1 MIFWDKNWTPICG
14 YYFWDNPFG
23 ANKFCE
29 QLGCY
34 SGGEVFPTNYASGW
48 KTLQNQIQYKQMSW
62 NYTVDAFRFGSC
74 RKNDKWGRCTGGCND
89 NKIGGSCDVNSS
101 AICESG
107 HSVRINITCSCSC
120 TKSSS
125 CTGNVVCFD
134 SNTIDVSKNKA

>member
-1 MIFWDKNWTPICG
+1 MIFWNQTWTPICG
-14 YYFWDNPFG
+14 HYFWDNPFG

-34 SGGEVFPTNYASGW
+34 SGGEVRPMRYESAWDDTPT
-48 KTLQNQIQYKQMSW
+48 

-74 RKNDKWGRCTGGCND
+74 RKDDKWGRCTGGCND

-107 HSVRINITCSCSC
+107 YSVRINITCSCSC

-134 SNTIDVSKNKA
+134 SNTIDVSNTTIKLNK